1 MADLARVVQSNLGAV
16 PRQCLS
22 HSAQLKAHLSLTAL
36 GQSGLAERRKQR
48 KVGIAGGLRLRQ
60 VKGVLTEVVDR
71 AQTASQVKLARH
83 PHGVSRR
90 VASHEPPHDV
100 PTDRSRLDQ
109 VTHAITLSQLQQH
122 LAQYTAW
129 VQHVFLLMPSS
140 VIFTPG

>member
-1 MADLARVVQSNLGAV
+1 VVQSNLGAV

-22 HSAQLKAHLSLTAL
+22 HSAQLKAPLSLAAL

-48 KVGIAGGLRLRQ
+48 EVGIAGGLRLRK
-60 VKGVLTEVVDR
+60 VKRVLTEVVDR
-71 AQTASQVKLARH
+71 AQTASQVELARP

-90 VASHEPPHDV
+90 VTSHEPPHDV

-109 VTHAITLSQLQQH
+109 VTHAIALRQLQQH
-122 LAQYTAW
+122 LAQYAAW

-140 VIFTPG
+140 VMFTPG